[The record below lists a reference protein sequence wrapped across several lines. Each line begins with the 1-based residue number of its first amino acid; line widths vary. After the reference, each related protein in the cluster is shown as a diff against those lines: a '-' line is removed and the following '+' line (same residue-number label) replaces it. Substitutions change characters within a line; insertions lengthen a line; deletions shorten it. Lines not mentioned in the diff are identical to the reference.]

1 MGKCILC
8 GKETRK
14 VLHSKAIVKI
24 YICSEQCLKEY
35 YKPLKGYKPKI
46 QKKLVEGEG
55 WLD

>member
-1 MGKCILC
+1 MAKCIRC

-24 YICSEQCLKEY
+24 YICSEECLKEY

-55 WLD
+55 WFD